1 MTNFENLETLAVEQK
16 NFALY
21 VTLNRPESRNAL
33 NNKMVAELTDLFTQL
48 RDNRDIR
55 TVILAGAEGNFC
67 SGGDIKEM
75 RDNPVT
81 PADSAHNMDAML
93 QAVNQASQ
101 VVIARVE
108 GVALGGGLGLVCV
121 SDIAIASEDARF
133 GLPEVR
139 LGIAP
144 AFISPYVIKRI
155 GLTKARELMLTG
167 RRFSGKL
174 AMEYGIV
181 HEACSP
187 DQLDHFIEVELD
199 EIRQCAPGAIAAIKK
214 LIFKVYDS
222 PIDGTVAYRAEL
234 LDSLRKGEEAQEG
247 LLAFIEK
254 RPARWV
260 SGGNSD

>member
-1 MTNFENLETLAVEQK
+1 M
-16 NFALY
+16 
-21 VTLNRPESRNAL
+21 

-48 RDNRDIR
+48 RDNREIR

-75 RDNPVT
+75 RDSPVT

-93 QAVNQASQ
+93 RAVNQASQ
-101 VVIARVE
+101 VVIARIE
-108 GVALGGGLGLVCV
+108 GAALGGGLGLACV
-121 SDIAIASEDARF
+121 SDIAIASEDAKF

-144 AFISPYVIKRI
+144 SFISPYVIKRI
-155 GLTKARELMLTG
+155 GLTRARELMLTG

-174 AMEYGIV
+174 AQEYGIV

-199 EIRQCAPGAIAAIKK
+199 EIRQCAPGAIAAIKG
-214 LIFKVYDS
+214 LIFTVYDK
-222 PIDGTVAYRAEL
+222 PVEETVAFP
-234 LDSLRKGEEAQEG
+234 G
-247 LLAFIEK
+247 
-254 RPARWV
+254 
-260 SGGNSD
+260 